1 MITRQERQMLSKLC
15 KLTDYTEARFT
26 HFSGETEFFLLD
38 DPSVKIDLSTYS
50 NEIIGLLSLLEHEG
64 YIISD
69 AAGSESMLTPKG
81 IHYEYIRWT
90 EFKVFLLKHI
100 LTPVIVSA
108 ITSAVTT
115 LVTLYFNGIIS

>member
-15 KLTDYTEARFT
+15 KLTNYTEARFT
-26 HFSGETEFFLLD
+26 RFSGETEFFLLD
-38 DPSVKIDLSTYS
+38 DPSVKIDLSMYS

-81 IHYEYIRWT
+81 IHYEYVRWNEIRN
-90 EFKVFLLKHI
+90 FLFRSI
-100 LTPVIVSA
+100 FTPIAVST
-108 ITSAVTT
+108 ITT
-115 LVTLYFNGIIS
+115 LITLWLTK